1 MSVKT
6 KSNTLGKIAAATQ
19 KAPVFILVQSDFMR
33 AGSGEIICGS
43 HCIIITF
50 GYLLFGSDIS

>member
-1 MSVKT
+1 MHMSVKT

-50 GYLLFGSDIS
+50 G